1 MTHEEVL
8 KECRRVLEEGRV
20 AAPLRPTPALGT
32 FPLNCDIAED
42 IAVVT
47 FLTSMPD
54 EKSYCS
60 EQYVFELA
68 DGVWEYLGGGS
79 ASMDSPCPVRLPR
92 TGLGG
97 AHLRLTGHGL
107 TRRRSPGLYP
117 ERRWI
122 VTAEL
127 QLCDEAETLLL
138 DERPVAVP
146 DHGIVSAVWPTLR
159 PATATA
165 LAADGRTLSSLLLE
179 PRTWFHA
186 PE

>member
-8 KECRRVLEEGRV
+8 RECRRILEDGKVE
-20 AAPLRPTPALGT
+20 APSFTAPVSGT

-47 FLTSMPD
+47 FITSMPD
-54 EKSYCS
+54 DRSYCS
-60 EQYVFELA
+60 EHYVFERA
-68 DGVWEYLGGGS
+68 DGAWEYLGGGS

-107 TRRRSPGLYP
+107 TRRRRPALFP

-127 QLCDEAETLLL
+127 QLCDEAAALLL
-138 DERPVAVP
+138 NDRPVTVP
-146 DHGIVSAVWPTLR
+146 GHGIVSAVWPTLQ

-165 LAADGRTLSSLLLE
+165 LAADGRALSSLVLE
-179 PRTWFHA
+179 PRTWFHT